1 LNTEPRYRIHA
12 VAEMTGV
19 PAPTLRAWERRYGI
33 PRPGRSESAYR
44 LYSDTDVAE
53 VRQLV
58 QLQTRGLAPSE
69 AARLLLEGGPM
80 PADPPPL
87 AVTAAAP
94 APTTGAMDQAL
105 HRILDAIMNFDQAL
119 LEREVRG
126 ALYLGAPTEVY
137 EGVLAPALREVGMRW
152 ERGMLDIA
160 GEHLASRAISGALG
174 ELTGTLTR
182 AGTGPR
188 VVLACV
194 EEDQHDLPLY
204 GVALAVLEAR
214 HRPVILGQRTPPSAV
229 AATVA
234 RLDPVAVG
242 LSMTVPLA
250 AGLEPRALFRAYG
263 EAAAGRPWFV
273 GGSASAA
280 VAAEVRDAGGTPIEA
295 ASEMRR
301 ILEMSH
307 RRS

>member
-1 LNTEPRYRIHA
+1 MNTEPRYRIHA

-44 LYSDTDVAE
+44 LYSDTDVSE

-69 AARLLLEGGPM
+69 AARLLLEGGPL
-80 PADPPPL
+80 PAEPPPL
-87 AVTAAAP
+87 TLTAP
-94 APTTGAMDQAL
+94 APLPGVTDQAL
-105 HRILDAIMNFDQAL
+105 ARILDAVMAYDQGL
-119 LEREVRG
+119 LEREVRA
-126 ALYLGAPTEVY
+126 ALYLGTPMEVY
-137 EGVLAPALREVGMRW
+137 EGVLAPALREVGLRW
-152 ERGMLDIA
+152 ERGALDVA
-160 GEHLASRAISGALG
+160 GEHLASRVVASALG

-182 AGTGPR
+182 ASSGPR

-234 RLDPVAVG
+234 RLEPVAIG

-250 AGLEPRALFRAYG
+250 PGLEAGALFRAYG
-263 EAAAGRPWFV
+263 EASGGRPWFV
-273 GGSASAA
+273 GGAASTA
-280 VAAEVRDAGGTPIEA
+280 VVHEIRAAGGHPISTP
-295 ASEMRR
+295 SDMRR
-301 ILEMSH
+301 ALENAH
-307 RRS
+307 RRRE

>member
-69 AARLLLEGGPM
+69 AARLLIEGGAL
-80 PADPPPL
+80 PAEPPAL
-87 AVTAAAP
+87 TVTAP
-94 APTTGAMDQAL
+94 GPLPGATEQAL
-105 HRILDAIMNFDQAL
+105 ARILDAVMAYDQGM
-119 LEREVRG
+119 LEREIRG
-126 ALYLGAPTEVY
+126 ALYLGTPGEVY
-137 EGVLAPALREVGMRW
+137 AAVLAPALREVGLRW
-152 ERGMLDIA
+152 ERGALDVA
-160 GEHLASRAISGALG
+160 GEHLASRVIAGALA

-182 AGTGPR
+182 ASSGPR

-214 HRPVILGQRTPPSAV
+214 HRPVILGQRTPPAAV
-229 AATVA
+229 ASTVS
-234 RLDPVAVG
+234 RLEPVAVG

-250 AGLEPRALFRAYG
+250 DGLEARSLFRAYG
-263 EAAAGRPWFV
+263 EAAAGLPWFV
-273 GGSASAA
+273 GGAASWA
-280 VAAEVRDAGGTPIEA
+280 VVEAIRAAGGVPIETP
-295 ASEMRR
+295 EQMRR
-301 ILEMSH
+301 ALENGH
-307 RRS
+307 RKGV